1 MHDSTS
7 PDNYRQS
14 TGLALSLLT
23 AVYFFNFVDRQIIGI
38 LLEPIRQELAIPD
51 WQLGLIMGLGFGLF
65 YTTVGIPLA
74 WLADRVDRVWVIC
87 VALGFWSSMTMLCG
101 AAQNASHLFL
111 ARIGVGL
118 GEAGGSPPSHSIIS
132 DLYPPERRAGA
143 LSIWALGSPMGSAI
157 GLVLG
162 ALVAEHYGWRMAFVA
177 VGMPGLALAVAL
189 RLWLRDPRR
198 ERPTALPFGSILGMI
213 TIILSK
219 PSFLLASIGA
229 GIASLFGYV
238 TVFWGP
244 TYFIRSFGVSTVE
257 VAFWGAILI
266 VGATSTGTL
275 LGGVIVDRLSLRWP
289 AAPVLVPA
297 LAILAA
303 APFYWLALAMPDATA
318 AALMFA
324 IPTALAAF
332 WCGPIYALTQNLAPV
347 GMRAIATALLFL
359 ILNLIGLTVGPTL
372 TGILSSHYFP
382 TAGLAGG
389 LRAALNMIVVAA
401 FPAAVFLLAAARWV
415 AADIN
420 ATASKESDG
429 AYAN

>member
-1 MHDSTS
+1 MNDSANSENTL
-7 PDNYRQS
+7 QS

-23 AVYFFNFVDRQIIGI
+23 TVYFFNFVDRQIIGI
-38 LLEPIRQELAIPD
+38 LLENIRQDLTIPD
-51 WQLGLIMGLGFGLF
+51 WQLGLIVGLGFGLF
-65 YTTVGIPLA
+65 YTSVGIPLA
-74 WLADRVDRVWVIC
+74 WLAERVDRVGMIC
-87 VALGFWSSMTMLCG
+87 IALGFWSAMTMLCG

-132 DLYPPERRAGA
+132 DLYPPQRRAGA
-143 LSIWALGSPMGSAI
+143 LSIWALGSPLGSAI

-162 ALVAEHYGWRMAFVA
+162 ALVAERYGWRMAFVA
-177 VGMPGLALAVAL
+177 VGLPGLVLAVAL
-189 RLWLRDPRR
+189 RLWLRDPRGT
-198 ERPTALPFGSILGMI
+198 RPPALPFRSILAMI
-213 TIILSK
+213 VVILGK

-244 TYFIRSFGVSTVE
+244 TYFMRSFGVSTVA
-257 VAFWGAILI
+257 VAFWGALLI
-266 VGATSTGTL
+266 VAATSTGTL
-275 LGGVIVDRLSLRWP
+275 LGGMVVDRLSRRWP

-303 APFYWLALAMPDATA
+303 APLYWLALAMRDPTV

-332 WCGPIYALTQNLAPV
+332 WCGPTYALAQNLAPP
-347 GMRAIATALLFL
+347 GMRAISTALLIL

-372 TGILSSHYFP
+372 TGILSSYYFP

-401 FPAAVFLLAAARWV
+401 LPAAIFLLAAARWV
-415 AADIN
+415 ATDLD
-420 ATASKESDG
+420 ATAFKESDR
-429 AYAN
+429 AHAN